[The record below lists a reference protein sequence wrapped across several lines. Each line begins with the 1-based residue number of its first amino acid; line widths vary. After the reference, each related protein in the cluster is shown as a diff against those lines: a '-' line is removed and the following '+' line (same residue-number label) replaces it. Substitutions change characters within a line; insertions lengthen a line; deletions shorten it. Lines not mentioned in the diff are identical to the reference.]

1 MCYQIKNVPLY
12 NDMGRYYYPTIEII
26 YHIGSIEEDCI
37 TADQKKYLNIKKRRD
52 RAREQRDSLKS
63 LHDFIMWGDNF

>member
-26 YHIGSIEEDCI
+26 HHIGSIEEDCI
-37 TADQKKYLNIKKRRD
+37 TADQKKYLNKKN
-52 RAREQRDSLKS
+52 EETGQENKETV
-63 LHDFIMWGDNF
+63 